1 MSHVGA
7 GAVMTLAIPLVLL
20 LVVLVWGVF
29 VVGRARRRG

>member
-20 LVVLVWGVF
+20 LVVLAWWVF

>member
-20 LVVLVWGVF
+20 LVVFAWWAYA
-29 VVGRARRRG
+29 VVRARRRS

>member
-20 LVVLVWGVF
+20 LVVLVWGVL